1 MEVNAIELWG
11 RCLEIIRDNVS
22 VQHYNTWFSCT
33 NALSFD
39 NGKLILGVPNKFVC
53 EFLEEHFLDLIKK
66 TLKHVFGTDI
76 QLGYSVLV
84 DKQHGLRVN
93 EDSSNN
99 VRVVNGSNYGHANK
113 SPELLTSSSVSDL
126 DSQLNPAY
134 SFSNYIEG
142 ESNKL
147 ARSVGNSIADHPA
160 KTFNPFFVYGS
171 SGVGKTHLVNAIGLK
186 IKELHPELRVLYV
199 SAHLFMVQYVD
210 AKLNN
215 KINQFIQF
223 YQTIDVLIIDDI
235 QELSNKEKTQ
245 NTFFHIFN
253 HLHMNGK
260 QIILTADRPP
270 VSIIGLEDRLLTRF
284 KWGLQAEIEKP
295 TKSLRYSILTNKVN
309 KDGLLIPEDVISFIA
324 ENVNESIRDL
334 EGFINALLANSIV
347 HRCDI
352 NMALVNKIL
361 RQFTNNSMKEIS
373 FEDIKEVICEHYHV
387 SVEDLCSRSRK
398 RPIANIRQV
407 AIFLA
412 DKYTELSTVQIG
424 KQIGGRNHATVIHSV
439 NQIRNLMDIDAKFR
453 NEVDLIE
460 TKIKGRSK

>member
-1 MEVNAIELWG
+1 VNDKVVFDNFIAVANLVSLDGSIATISVPSKFAK
-11 RCLEIIRDNVS
+11 EIIVHKYLELIDHELAKITETNYKCVVKEENELNVPVKGQFWGDDFNES
-22 VQHYNTWFSCT
+22 PLETT
-33 NALSFD
+33 N
-39 NGKLILGVPNKFVC
+39 
-53 EFLEEHFLDLIKK
+53 
-66 TLKHVFGTDI
+66 
-76 QLGYSVLV
+76 
-84 DKQHGLRVN
+84 
-93 EDSSNN
+93 
-99 VRVVNGSNYGHANK
+99 
-113 SPELLTSSSVSDL
+113 
-126 DSQLNPAY
+126 LNPQYTFDSYVVGAY
-134 SFSNYIEG
+134 
-142 ESNKL
+142 NKECYSAAL
-147 ARSVGNSIADHPA
+147 TAATEPG
-160 KTFNPFFVYGS
+160 KFYNPLFIYGP
-171 SGVGKTHLVNAIGLK
+171 SGCGKTHLVNAIGLK

-324 ENVNESIRDL
+324 ENVNESIRVL

>member
-1 MEVNAIELWG
+1 
-11 RCLEIIRDNVS
+11 
-22 VQHYNTWFSCT
+22 
-33 NALSFD
+33 
-39 NGKLILGVPNKFVC
+39 VPSQFFY
-53 EFLEEHFLDLIKK
+53 EYLEEHFRQLIY
-66 TLKHVFGTDI
+66 LALYHVFGRDVRLVYQVAVI
-76 QLGYSVLV
+76 QNEVVREEGNRATL
-84 DKQHGLRVN
+84 LR
-93 EDSSNN
+93 EPTSNRMLN
-99 VRVVNGSNYGHANK
+99 RAPGVMQTVVSTSDFESYLNLSQNFDNFLEGTSNRL
-113 SPELLTSSSVSDL
+113 P
-126 DSQLNPAY
+126 
-134 SFSNYIEG
+134 
-142 ESNKL
+142 
-147 ARSVGNSIADHPA
+147 RSVGQSVADYPA
-160 KTFNPFFVYGS
+160 RKTFNPLFIYGP
-171 SGVGKTHLVNAIGLK
+171 SGCGKTHLVNAIGLK

>member
-1 MEVNAIELWG
+1 MEMNAKDLWC

-39 NGKLILGVPNKFVC
+39 NGKLILGVPHKFVC

-66 TLKHVFGTDI
+66 TLKLVFGTDI

-84 DKQHGLRVN
+84 DGQNGLRLN
-93 EDSSNN
+93 EDSTNN
-99 VRVVNGSNYGHANK
+99 ERVVNGVNVKRANVT
-113 SPELLTSSSVSDL
+113 PDILASSTVSDL
-126 DSQLNPAY
+126 DSQLNSSY
-134 SFSNYIEG
+134 NFSNYIEG
-142 ESNKL
+142 DSNKL
-147 ARSVGNSIADHPA
+147 ARSIGNSIAEHPA

-171 SGVGKTHLVNAIGLK
+171 SGVGKTHLVNAIGLE
-186 IKELHPELRVLYV
+186 IKKLHPEMRVLYV

-235 QELSNKEKTQ
+235 QELSNREKTQ

-270 VSIIGLEDRLLTRF
+270 ISIIGLEDRLLTRF

-295 TKSLRYSILTNKVN
+295 TKSLRYSILSDKVH
-309 KDGLLIPEDVISFIA
+309 KVGLDIHDDVISFIA

-334 EGFINALLANSIV
+334 EGFINALLAKSIV

-352 NMALVNKIL
+352 DMSLVKQVL

-373 FEDIKEVICEHYHV
+373 FDDIKEVICEHYNV
-387 SVEDLCSRSRK
+387 SVDELCSRSRK
-398 RPIANIRQV
+398 RPIANIRQM

-412 DKYTELSTVQIG
+412 NKYTNMSSVQIG
-424 KQIGGRNHATVIHSV
+424 KQIGGRNHATVIHSI
-439 NQIRNLMDIDAKFR
+439 NLIRNLMDIDEKMR
-453 NEVDLIE
+453 NEVEELE
-460 TKIKGRSK
+460 SKIRTHV

>member
-1 MEVNAIELWG
+1 MEINAIDLWG

-22 VQHYNTWFSCT
+22 EQHYNTWFSCT

-99 VRVVNGSNYGHANK
+99 VRVVNGTNYGRANK
-113 SPELLTSSSVSDL
+113 SPELLDSSSVSDL

-147 ARSVGNSIADHPA
+147 ARSVGNSIAEHPA

-199 SAHLFMVQYVD
+199 SAHLFMCSMWM
-210 AKLNN
+210 
-215 KINQFIQF
+215 
-223 YQTIDVLIIDDI
+223 
-235 QELSNKEKTQ
+235 LS
-245 NTFFHIFN
+245 
-253 HLHMNGK
+253 
-260 QIILTADRPP
+260 LTTK
-270 VSIIGLEDRLLTRF
+270 STSSFSSTRLLTCS
-284 KWGLQAEIEKP
+284 
-295 TKSLRYSILTNKVN
+295 SLMIFRSCRTRRRPRTHSSISST
-309 KDGLLIPEDVISFIA
+309 I
-324 ENVNESIRDL
+324 
-334 EGFINALLANSIV
+334 
-347 HRCDI
+347 
-352 NMALVNKIL
+352 
-361 RQFTNNSMKEIS
+361 
-373 FEDIKEVICEHYHV
+373 
-387 SVEDLCSRSRK
+387 
-398 RPIANIRQV
+398 
-407 AIFLA
+407 
-412 DKYTELSTVQIG
+412 YT
-424 KQIGGRNHATVIHSV
+424 
-439 NQIRNLMDIDAKFR
+439 
-453 NEVDLIE
+453 
-460 TKIKGRSK
+460 